1 MRSYLEPNFATDGAS
16 NDTEYSNDQ
25 VDELLKQADKA
36 TNPAAAVKDYE
47 KAHGVL
53 LEELPAIPL
62 FFPLEAVGWKAD
74 VSNVS
79 VDFDTYPN
87 YSAITKRC

>member
-1 MRSYLEPNFATDGAS
+1 MRSYLEPNFATDGVS

-53 LEELPAIPL
+53 LADLPAIPL
-62 FFPLEAVGWKAD
+62 FFPLETVGWKAD
-74 VSNVS
+74 VGNVA